1 MTDFKITDVERSKI
15 LEMVKEEQTVR
26 YSKGIQEAYTQQYYS
41 QKNNENYKGVRIEI
55 EIQKFILRKFG
66 FKDDQES
73 LEEYWK
79 IPSTYWQ
86 DEEIKN
92 SIFYMKLN
100 IFQYPKISVDDD
112 LVDAYL
118 IDYNAGT
125 ELMLSSLQ
133 NLNKPL
139 VILAGSMT

>member
-1 MTDFKITDVERSKI
+1 MVDFNITNVDRNQI

-26 YSKGIQEAYTQQYYS
+26 YSKEIQEAYTMQYYAE
-41 QKNNENYKGVRIEI
+41 KENPEYKTVRIET

-66 FKDDQES
+66 FNDNDAS

-79 IPSTYWQ
+79 IPSTYWK

-100 IFQYPKISVDDD
+100 IFQYPKVSVNDDIINSS
-112 LVDAYL
+112 L
-118 IDYNAGT
+118 IDFKTGEEIN
-125 ELMLSSLQ
+125 LCSLQ
-133 NLNKPL
+133 KPRRPL